1 MTSDT
6 PSREELTQR
15 GRALREQLGL
25 SDAVHASPAPGY
37 DGLSDELVF
46 GAIWSR
52 PGLALDER
60 MMSVLCVLAALE
72 RHALIKDY
80 VAAALRLNITPRAI
94 QELFVQASL
103 YEGFATSESACRLA

>member
-25 SDAVHASPAPGY
+25 SDSVHASPAPGY

-46 GAIWSR
+46 GAIWAR
-52 PGLALDER
+52 PGLALGRTHDER
-60 MMSVLCVLAALE
+60 AVRTRSTRTA
-72 RHALIKDY
+72 HALIKDY
-80 VAAALRLNITPRAI
+80 VAAAHY
-94 QELFVQASL
+94 V
-103 YEGFATSESACRLA
+103 